1 VSDEFYSLAMALT
14 CIALIFVLYHRW
26 QAGRALK
33 RLIKLLEES
42 KKEEQEK
49 REKP

>member
-1 VSDEFYSLAMALT
+1 MSDEFFSFAMALT
-14 CIALIFVLYHRW
+14 CIALILVLYHRW

-42 KKEEQEK
+42 KKEKQEK
-49 REKP
+49 Q